1 MYKPPN
7 EVIPKLTPNELFERR
22 IQRDKS
28 RLHTYNQILEQIHTR
43 IYSAAQLDNHPAYVM
58 YTVPP
63 FILGLPKIDLQDC
76 IVYVVYQLRQSG
88 FQVRYTYPNLL
99 YISWQHHEKEYLLH
113 QNPIIQAMLP
123 DKKGKKGVGFALPS
137 PLEQQ
142 VATAPRKLASEYKPS
157 QQFVQTMERP
167 QADKKNSVLQ
177 DLWMFS

>member
-1 MYKPPN
+1 
-7 EVIPKLTPNELFERR
+7 
-22 IQRDKS
+22 
-28 RLHTYNQILEQIHTR
+28 
-43 IYSAAQLDNHPAYVM
+43 
-58 YTVPP
+58 
-63 FILGLPKIDLQDC
+63 
-76 IVYVVYQLRQSG
+76 
-88 FQVRYTYPNLL
+88 
-99 YISWQHHEKEYLLH
+99 
-113 QNPIIQAMLP
+113 MLP

>member
-1 MYKPPN
+1 MYRPPN
-7 EVIPKLTPNELFERR
+7 EVTPKLTPNELFERR
-22 IQRDKS
+22 VQRDKS

-43 IYSAAQLDNHPAYVM
+43 IYSASQLDNHPAYVM

-63 FILGLPKIDLQDC
+63 FVLGLPKIDLQDC

-99 YISWQHHEKEYLLH
+99 YISWEHHEKEYLLH
-113 QNPIIQAMLP
+113 QNPIIQAMIP
-123 DKKGKKGVGFALPS
+123 DKKKKGVGFALPG
-137 PLEQQ
+137 PIEQQ
-142 VATAPRKLASEYKPS
+142 VATVPRKL
-157 QQFVQTMERP
+157 VQTMERP